1 MDVIRAIGQVPLD
14 RDEKPRVSVTIV
26 SCGELGKSKKSP
38 ADLHVQL
45 EKKIADMNEEMA
57 PTGAKV
63 PEAVKAR
70 AILAGK
76 QGGAPITES
85 TASSSELGGR
95 AAEGEEDGEG
105 AATRP
110 ARNERERR
118 LYELRLRMNKGRAA
132 NNKEVIE
139 EQKRE
144 ADPNYG
150 KQRGG
155 EERGQKR
162 GRGKDKEEGE
172 EDGTE
177 ELKPGQLP
185 KGKGYLLDT
194 MQQVEMKE
202 A

>member
-45 EKKIADMNEEMA
+45 EKKIADMNEEIA
-57 PTGAKV
+57 PSGANV

-76 QGGAPITES
+76 QGGAPVTES
-85 TASSSELGGR
+85 APSSSGVGSR
-95 AAEGEEDGEG
+95 TAEDDEDGEG

-118 LYELRLRMNKGRAA
+118 LYELRLRMNQGRAQ

-162 GRGKDKEEGE
+162 GREKKDKEGEEGE
-172 EDGTE
+172 EDAAE
-177 ELKPGQLP
+177 KP
-185 KGKGYLLDT
+185 K
-194 MQQVEMKE
+194 